1 LIILKNNKQINRF
14 NNKEGVIMEN
24 IWKDHKDY
32 ICEIGKRMYE
42 RQYVAANDGNISVKL
57 NENMILITPTGVSK
71 GFMNPEMLVKVD
83 LKGNILEGELKPS
96 SEIKM
101 HLRVYREKPEI
112 KAVVHAHPPYAT
124 SFAVAGQPL
133 DKKILPEAII
143 SLGTVPV
150 AEYGT
155 PSTEEIPEAVVEFL
169 DNYNAVLLEN
179 HGVLTWGD
187 NLKEAYF
194 KMETVEFYA
203 QVMMLTRELEG
214 AKIIS
219 QEQVNKLMEL
229 RAKL

>member
-1 LIILKNNKQINRF
+1 
-14 NNKEGVIMEN
+14 
-24 IWKDHKDY
+24 
-32 ICEIGKRMYE
+32 
-42 RQYVAANDGNISVKL
+42 
-57 NENMILITPTGVSK
+57 
-71 GFMNPEMLVKVD
+71 
-83 LKGNILEGELKPS
+83 
-96 SEIKM
+96 
-101 HLRVYREKPEI
+101 
-112 KAVVHAHPPYAT
+112 
-124 SFAVAGQPL
+124 
-133 DKKILPEAII
+133 
-143 SLGTVPV
+143 V